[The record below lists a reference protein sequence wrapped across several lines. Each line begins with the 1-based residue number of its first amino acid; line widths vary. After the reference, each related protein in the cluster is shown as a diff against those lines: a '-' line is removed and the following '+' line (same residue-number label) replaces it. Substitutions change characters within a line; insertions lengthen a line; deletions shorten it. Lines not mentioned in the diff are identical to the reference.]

1 MITLASIKS
10 QIAAHQPQILE
21 LGDNK
26 HAAVALLLRQTQ
38 RDVEM
43 LFIERAS
50 REDDPWSG
58 QMALPGGMVEH
69 FDSGARQ
76 AAERETAEEVGIG
89 LSSAEYLGRLDDQ
102 QGRHRGH
109 PRGIVVRGYIFAVDG
124 PTTEKPNYEVDDIV
138 WTPISSFLDPSRYT
152 VVTHPVEPDETFPGI
167 RISNREHQVVW
178 GLTRRFMTSFFSI
191 IDVTFEG

>member
-10 QIAAHQPQILE
+10 QVAAHQPQTLE
-21 LGDNK
+21 LGDNR
-26 HAAVALLLRQTQ
+26 HAAVALLLRQGQ

-50 REDDPWSG
+50 REHDPWSG
-58 QMALPGGMVEH
+58 QMALPGGMVEQ
-69 FDSGARQ
+69 FDTDARQ

-89 LSSAEYLGRLDDQ
+89 LSASEYLGRLDDQ

-109 PRGIVVRGYIFAVDG
+109 PQGIVVRGYIYAVNG
-124 PTTEKPNYEVDDIV
+124 PTAEKPNYEVDNIV
-138 WTPISSFLDPSRYT
+138 WTPISSFLDPHRYT
-152 VVTHPVEPDETFPGI
+152 RVTHPVEPDETFPGV
-167 RISNREHQVVW
+167 RISSREHQVVW

-191 IDVTFEG
+191 IGVTFEG